1 MNCDIKYDPK
11 RDLCEPSQTGYVD
24 LVDLVSHG
32 VIPEGLNVSE
42 ESFNNIDDP
51 KAIYGRPQE
60 QFHAMS
66 LAKELNQ
73 RGELAEKAAA
83 ARASRLKVVNADS

>member
-1 MNCDIKYDPK
+1 MNCDIKFDSN
-11 RDLCEPSQTGYVD
+11 RDLSEPSQTGYVD

-42 ESFNNIDDP
+42 ELFNNIDDP

-66 LAKELNQ
+66 LAKDLKK
-73 RGELAEKAAA
+73 RGELADRAADARA
-83 ARASRLKVVNADS
+83 ARQKVDS

>member
-1 MNCDIKYDPK
+1 MNCDVKFDPI
-11 RDLCEPSQTGYVD
+11 RDLSEPSQTGFVD

-32 VIPEGLNVSE
+32 VIPEGLNVTE
-42 ESFNNIDDP
+42 EAFNNIEDP

-66 LAKELNQ
+66 LAKDLKK
-73 RGELAEKAAA
+73 RGELADKAAA
-83 ARASRLKVVNADS
+83 ARAARDKVES